1 MMDDIRLNI
10 DDNLLYDAVCAGCDC
25 EITPDNDSGW
35 YVFVDVGAS
44 QKMCK
49 VCWDKRDNEGEV
61 MKAVDDD
68 DNG

>member
-10 DDNLLYDAVCAGCDC
+10 DDNLLYNAVCADCDC
-25 EITPDNDSGW
+25 EITSDNDSGW

-49 VCWDKRDNEGEV
+49 VCWDKQVDV
-61 MKAVDDD
+61 PKFIKWDDD